1 MKFSIKIVLIFLF
14 GILMNLNA
22 QNLDRKNLLKHFNA
36 EKNNFFVINGLPYF
50 QKDSVDLD
58 KKLKQINKLKL
69 SEISFLKNDG
79 KLSHTNSNII
89 IINYAE
95 LLSQKTI
102 KKKFK
107 EIKPRFQDEYQSFSQ
122 HLYENAKNPVLYLN
136 GEKIQHTEATKIVN
150 KLRRKDIG
158 YIYTSK
164 TKQNPE
170 YHGQNAKNGIVII
183 WTAEKL

>member
-36 EKNNFFVINGLPYF
+36 EKNNLFVINGLPYF

-170 YHGQNAKNGIVII
+170 YHVQNAKNGIVII